1 VDLNY
6 LVHIAAVSGGILYLM
21 FIILLVSLYVIID
34 RLWYLHKVY
43 KEGLEIGRSV
53 AQMTKLDR
61 TELAR
66 IAEEKA
72 DMPQAALIQVPVN
85 YPDIKDPTE
94 FAERIEEAI
103 MTNAPKTDRGL
114 WVLDTLVTMAPLLG
128 LLGTIIGIFQ
138 SFQVLGN
145 PGTAPTAVT
154 GGVAEAL
161 VATAAG
167 LFIAILSMIFYNGL
181 TNRARVVLHHMET
194 IKAILVNRLRAETA
208 RRS

>member
-1 VDLNY
+1 MDLNY
-6 LVHIAAVSGGILYLM
+6 LIHIAAVSGGILYLM
-21 FIILLVSLYVIID
+21 FIILLLSLYVIID

-43 KEGLEIGRSV
+43 KEGLEIGRAV
-53 AQMTKLDR
+53 AQMSKLDR
-61 TELAR
+61 AELAK

-72 DMPQAALIQVPVN
+72 DVPQTALIQVPLN
-85 YPDIKDPTE
+85 YPDLKDPVE
-94 FAERIEEAI
+94 FGERIEEAI

-138 SFQVLGN
+138 SFRVLGS

-167 LFIAILSMIFYNGL
+167 LFIAIISMIFYNGL
-181 TNRARVVLHHMET
+181 TNRARIVIHHMET
-194 IKAILVNRLRAETA
+194 IKAILVNRLRAENA
-208 RRS
+208 RR

>member
-1 VDLNY
+1 MDLNY

-21 FIILLVSLYVIID
+21 FLILLISLWVIID

-53 AQMTKLDR
+53 AQMSKLDR
-61 TELAR
+61 AELSR
-66 IAEEKA
+66 IAEEKP
-72 DMPQAALIQVPVN
+72 DMPQTALIQVPVN
-85 YPDIKDPTE
+85 YPNMKDPVE
-94 FAERIEEAI
+94 FSERLEEAI

-114 WVLDTLVTMAPLLG
+114 WILDTLVTMAPLLG

-138 SFQVLGN
+138 SFRVLGN

-167 LFIAILSMIFYNGL
+167 LFIAIISMIFYNGL
-181 TNRARVVLHHMET
+181 TNRARIVIHHMET
-194 IKAILVNRLRAETA
+194 IKAILVNRLRAET
-208 RRS
+208 

>member
-21 FIILLVSLYVIID
+21 FLILLISLWVIID

-53 AQMTKLDR
+53 AQMSKLDR
-61 TELAR
+61 AELSR
-66 IAEEKA
+66 IAEEKP
-72 DMPQAALIQVPVN
+72 DMPQTALIQVPVN
-85 YPDIKDPTE
+85 YPNMKDPVE
-94 FAERIEEAI
+94 FSERLEEAI

-114 WVLDTLVTMAPLLG
+114 WILDTLVTMAPLLG

-138 SFQVLGN
+138 SFRVLGN

-167 LFIAILSMIFYNGL
+167 LFIAIISMIFYNGL
-181 TNRARVVLHHMET
+181 TNRARIVIHHMET
-194 IKAILVNRLRAETA
+194 IKAILVNRLRAET
-208 RRS
+208 